1 MVRKIKYTVKHHPRS
16 VKKIA
21 HVLFLFAVIIGIL
34 FGGYLS
40 LFNSLSPEL
49 QILAM
54 AYLVPDV
61 FWDFFNIAMISVA
74 IGFGLTLFKWRYGK
88 LELTDEK
95 LIIEGSYRVSIWL
108 KNIWTVEFIDT
119 GRLKGTIRIDSNV
132 DAVQIRF
139 RSLPEYQEFTDQFI
153 DMLKAQGNEKVIEP

>member
-1 MVRKIKYTVKHHPRS
+1 
-16 VKKIA
+16 
-21 HVLFLFAVIIGIL
+21 
-34 FGGYLS
+34 
-40 LFNSLSPEL
+40 
-49 QILAM
+49 M